1 MSSSLI
7 QCNNNRSF
15 LNWIVMCNE
24 KWILYNWWWK
34 TQLLDWEA
42 PKYFPNL
49 HQKKVTV
56 TVWWSATGL
65 IRYSFL
71 NPGGTITSEKYA
83 QQTNEVH
90 GNLQHLWP
98 GLVNRKGPMSYM
110 TMPNHMLHNQCFR
123 IWTNRASRFCLIFH
137 IHLIFCCQP
146 TTTSSSILTTFAG
159 KMLLQ
164 PAEGKNTFQ
173 EFVESQNRD
182 FYATRMN
189 KLITDWQKCVDFNG
203 SYFDY

>member
-1 MSSSLI
+1 MRTSWADKNFFKNRRFEVSSSLI
-7 QCNNNRSF
+7 PCNNNRSF

-49 HQKKVTV
+49 HQTKVTV

-83 QQTNEVH
+83 QQTNEMH
-90 GNLQHLWP
+90 WKPTPPASFGQH
-98 GLVNRKGPMSYM
+98 KE
-110 TMPNHMLHNQCFR
+110 PNSSSQQCLTSLH
-123 IWTNRASRFCLIFH
+123 
-137 IHLIFCCQP
+137 
-146 TTTSSSILTTFAG
+146 TTSASKDEQIG
-159 KMLLQ
+159 
-164 PAEGKNTFQ
+164 
-173 EFVESQNRD
+173 
-182 FYATRMN
+182 FY
-189 KLITDWQKCVDFNG
+189 L
-203 SYFDY
+203 SL